1 VGING
6 NDLDVYST
14 PYTGVNYRGDFTA
27 YAVAEKTVY
36 HPKDADGELDLNK
49 GLDLQLEFVGAP
61 GDRNALQNEV
71 TAGGR
76 YTGLLPGRDHDKV
89 GLGFIY
95 SENGSASRQ
104 AYQAMHGH
112 GLGGE
117 TTVELDY
124 QYNPAPWFSL
134 QPDLQ
139 FIIDP
144 GGDAYRSLI
153 TVLGLRT
160 IVRF

>member
-1 VGING
+1 
-6 NDLDVYST
+6 
-14 PYTGVNYRGDFTA
+14 
-27 YAVAEKTVY
+27 
-36 HPKDADGELDLNK
+36 LNK
-49 GLDLQLEFVGAP
+49 GLDLLLEIVGAP
-61 GDRNALQNEV
+61 GDRDALQNEI

-89 GLGFIY
+89 GFGFIY
-95 SENGSASRQ
+95 SKNGSAFSE
-104 AYQAMHGH
+104 AYKAIHGH

-117 TTVELDY
+117 TTLELDY
-124 QYNPAPWFSL
+124 EHNPASWFSL

-144 GGDAYRSLI
+144 SGDAYRNLI

-160 IVRF
+160 IIRF